1 MKKIR
6 KTISITILIIIIS
19 TITFF
24 IGKQI
29 GLNTEVSATNTTIEE
44 KEVSKRT
51 INKTLTATGEIG
63 TATTEKLTIDTTKYF
78 EMMCVEE
85 DDTVKEGENLLKY
98 SNGTYLVAPYDLVV
112 SSYSAPNTGTKA
124 TSSNYVE
131 VKGLKNLTTT
141 LTINENEIANISLNQ
156 EVEVT
161 LTSDT
166 SKKYVGKITK
176 IDGIGT
182 YSSSGTNFATILSF
196 ENDGTAKL
204 GMSVSCT
211 INIKELRDVLTVPI
225 NSVQTTNNKKY
236 VRLVENGE
244 IKETEIQTGLSNDEY
259 VQVTSG
265 LEEGQIVQV
274 VTTTKQNTVRNSN
287 KNSNKGGFEMRD
299 EANSKQNFDK
309 SAMPPDMGYGG
320 MSSGGE
326 MPSMKNN

>member
-78 EMMCVEE
+78 EMMCVED

-112 SSYSAPNTGTKA
+112 LSYSAPNTGTKA

-182 YSSSGTNFATILSF
+182 YSSSGTNFATIVSF

-225 NSVQTTNNKKY
+225 NSVQTTNNKRY
-236 VRLVENGE
+236 VRLIENGE

-274 VTTTKQNTVRNSN
+274 VTTKQNTVRNSN

-309 SAMPPDMGYGG
+309 SAMPPDMGNGG
-320 MSSGGE
+320 MPSGGE